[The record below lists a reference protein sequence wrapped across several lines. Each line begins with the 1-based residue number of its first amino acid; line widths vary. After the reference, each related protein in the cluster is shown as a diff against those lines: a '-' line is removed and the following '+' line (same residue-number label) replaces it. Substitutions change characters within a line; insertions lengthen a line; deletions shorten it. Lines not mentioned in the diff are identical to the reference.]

1 MNNTN
6 GFTVNNSIIE
16 IVKSDYATIGDACLH
31 SIHPPNNYA
40 FESVFVNKYSELPS
54 ADNGYQVTFDIYYPT
69 TNNYNL
75 TVRFFATLSSYV
87 EVIVNGSND
96 IQSITITNN
105 DFYKL
110 ELFTRTNAMQTEYW
124 LSNIRINLI

>member
-1 MNNTN
+1 M
-6 GFTVNNSIIE
+6 
-16 IVKSDYATIGDACLH
+16 
-31 SIHPPNNYA
+31 
-40 FESVFVNKYSELPS
+40 FVSKYSELPS

>member
-1 MNNTN
+1 M
-6 GFTVNNSIIE
+6 
-16 IVKSDYATIGDACLH
+16 
-31 SIHPPNNYA
+31 
-40 FESVFVNKYSELPS
+40 FVNKYSELPS
-54 ADNGYQVTFDIYYPT
+54 ADNEYQVTFDIYYPT

-75 TVRFFATLSSYV
+75 IVRFFATLSSYV
-87 EVIVNGSND
+87 DVVVNGSND

>member
-1 MNNTN
+1 M
-6 GFTVNNSIIE
+6 
-16 IVKSDYATIGDACLH
+16 
-31 SIHPPNNYA
+31 
-40 FESVFVNKYSELPS
+40 FVNKYSELPS
-54 ADNGYQVTFDIYYPT
+54 ADNEYQVTFDIYYPT

-75 TVRFFATLSSYV
+75 IVRFFATPSSYV
-87 EVIVNGSND
+87 DVVVNGSND